1 MMSDQI
7 KEIKPLCCLS
17 DDIYDYHYVSQGKV
31 TVPSID
37 DGEDMQFCHDAFD
50 ILGFARQEVEDVYKI
65 TAAVMHFGNMKF
77 KQRGREEQAE
87 PDGTEVGNIVGK
99 LLGAD
104 GTDLYRNIAKPK
116 IKVGAEFVAKGMNLS
131 QCSYSVGALAKGLF
145 DRVFKWLVTKCNK
158 ILETGLKRAT
168 FIGVLDIAGFE
179 IFDHNGFEQICIN
192 FCNEKL
198 QQFFNHHMFVLE
210 QEEYKR
216 EGINWVFV
224 DFGMDL
230 QACIE
235 LFEKKMGLL
244 SILEEES
251 MFPKATDKSF
261 QEKLNSNHFGKSPVF
276 IKPKPP
282 KPGQPDSHFAIVHYA
297 GTVSYNLSGWLEKNK
312 DPLNDTVVDQLK
324 TSSNEL
330 VVTIFAD
337 HPGQSGSGDAK
348 GAKKSGGFKTV
359 SSGYKD
365 QLNNLMRTLNS
376 THPHFIR
383 CIVPNETKSPG
394 VTDAALIMH
403 QLTCNGVLE
412 GIRICRKG
420 FPNRM
425 VYPDFKHRYK
435 ILASKEMSEISDD
448 KKAAKACFDKAGLE
462 QEHYRLG
469 NTKVFFRAGVLGTLE
484 EIRDD
489 RLGMI
494 ITWMQSWVRGYISRS
509 GYKRL
514 QEQRISLNIVQ
525 RSLRHFLQMRT
536 WAWYSFWQK
545 VKPLLNVTRIEDE
558 MRALKE
564 KAAKALE
571 DYEKEVK
578 LRQEL
583 EAANVKLLEERNSLL
598 LSHETTKGSLSEF
611 LDKQAKLQRQKAD
624 LEAVLT
630 ETAERL
636 QKGEEA
642 CTRFSQDKKKT
653 EQEFNNLKKNIEDL
667 ELSIQKLEQ
676 DKVSK
681 DHQVNNL
688 NGEIRQQE
696 ELINKLNKE
705 KKHLQECNQKTAEDA
720 QCVED
725 KCNHLNKVKA
735 KLEQTLDELE
745 DALERE
751 KKQRIDLEKAKRKV
765 EGDQKLTLEAV
776 ADLERNKKELEQTIE
791 RKDKEFSSLYSKLE
805 DEQGLLSKVQ
815 RQVKE
820 SESRIEELEEDIE
833 HERQT
838 RAKTEKAKS
847 LLARELDDL
856 GDRLDEAGGA
866 TAAQIELN
874 KKREAEI
881 TKLRKDLEESNIQ
894 HESSL
899 ALLCN
904 KHHNIVAEMSEQIDN
919 LNKTKVWN
927 EREKVTLKREADDA
941 KAIMDGLTRHK
952 VASEKMCKQ
961 LQHEVTEVQSKLDET
976 NRNLNDYDVAKKK
989 LAVENSDLLHQLEE
1003 AESLVGQLSK
1013 LKLSLTNQLEDTKKV
1028 VDEESRERGTILGK
1042 FRNLEHDIGGLR
1054 EQLDDEGE
1062 AKANVQRQLS
1072 KANAEALMWRSKYE
1086 SEGVAR
1092 TEELEAARSKLS
1104 ARLEEAESQIEQLN
1118 IKNLHLE
1125 KTKQRSCT
1133 ELEEMQIATDR
1144 AQTLANAAEKKQKNF
1159 NKIISEWK
1167 LKVDDLSAEL
1177 DTSQKECRNYSTEH
1191 FRMKTAYEENLEH
1204 LDSVR
1209 RENKKL
1215 SDEVN
1220 DLMDQIGEGGRSMHE
1235 VQKTIK
1241 RLEIEKEELQAA
1253 LDEAEAALEQ
1263 EENKVLRGQLELS
1276 QVRQEIDRRINEK
1289 EEESENIRKC
1299 HQRAIDS
1306 MQATLETEAKGKAD
1320 ALRIRKKL
1328 ESDIDELEIALDHS
1342 NKANYELQ
1350 KHIKKIQIEMK
1361 DQQAILED
1369 EQRLS
1374 SEYREQCAISERR
1387 ANTLQG
1393 DLEESRTLLE
1403 QSDRGRRYAES
1414 ELSDCQEQL
1423 NMITAQ
1429 NNSLTVVKRK
1439 LESEMQT
1446 LHADL
1451 DEMLSEAKNSEE
1463 RAKKAMIDAARLAD
1477 ELRAEQEHAQT
1488 QEKMRK
1494 GLEVTVK
1501 ELQYRLEES
1510 ESNAL
1515 KTGKKVVGKLEGR
1528 VRELEGQLD
1537 DESRRHSDAQKN
1549 LRKCERRIKE
1559 LTFQSDEYKKNH
1571 EKMQDLID
1579 KLQQKI
1585 KTYKRQIEEAEEI
1598 AALNLAKYRKAHQ
1611 ELEEVEE
1618 QGAAGPLQKTS
1629 TLGL

>member
-1 MMSDQI
+1 
-7 KEIKPLCCLS
+7 
-17 DDIYDYHYVSQGKV
+17 
-31 TVPSID
+31 
-37 DGEDMQFCHDAFD
+37 
-50 ILGFARQEVEDVYKI
+50 
-65 TAAVMHFGNMKF
+65 
-77 KQRGREEQAE
+77 
-87 PDGTEVGNIVGK
+87 
-99 LLGAD
+99 
-104 GTDLYRNIAKPK
+104 
-116 IKVGAEFVAKGMNLS
+116 
-131 QCSYSVGALAKGLF
+131 
-145 DRVFKWLVTKCNK
+145 
-158 ILETGLKRAT
+158 
-168 FIGVLDIAGFE
+168 
-179 IFDHNGFEQICIN
+179 
-192 FCNEKL
+192 
-198 QQFFNHHMFVLE
+198 
-210 QEEYKR
+210 
-216 EGINWVFV
+216 
-224 DFGMDL
+224 
-230 QACIE
+230 
-235 LFEKKMGLL
+235 
-244 SILEEES
+244 
-251 MFPKATDKSF
+251 
-261 QEKLNSNHFGKSPVF
+261 
-276 IKPKPP
+276 
-282 KPGQPDSHFAIVHYA
+282 
-297 GTVSYNLSGWLEKNK
+297 
-312 DPLNDTVVDQLK
+312 
-324 TSSNEL
+324 
-330 VVTIFAD
+330 
-337 HPGQSGSGDAK
+337 
-348 GAKKSGGFKTV
+348 
-359 SSGYKD
+359 
-365 QLNNLMRTLNS
+365 
-376 THPHFIR
+376 
-383 CIVPNETKSPG
+383 
-394 VTDAALIMH
+394 MH

-469 NTKVFFRAGVLGTLE
+469 NTKVLFNPGCFSCSSHCINLFLFTFILQLILVYELFYCSKVRSYRCYSMNIVSFHTIISCHSKVFFRAGVLGTLE

-927 EREKVTLKREADDA
+927 EREKV
-941 KAIMDGLTRHK
+941 
-952 VASEKMCKQ
+952 ASEKMCKQ

-1028 VDEESRERGTILGK
+1028 VDEESRASEALICTTSERGTILGK